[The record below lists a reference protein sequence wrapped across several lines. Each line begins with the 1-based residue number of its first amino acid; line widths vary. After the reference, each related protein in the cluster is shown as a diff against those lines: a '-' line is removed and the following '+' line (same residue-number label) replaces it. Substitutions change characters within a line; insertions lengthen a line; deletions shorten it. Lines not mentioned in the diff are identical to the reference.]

1 MQKLLKIIFL
11 SSVLIS
17 TSMAEIK
24 VVDDSGK
31 DVILNAPAKRII
43 SLAPHTTELLFTAGA
58 EKKLIGVVDYSN
70 YPQAAKKLPSVG
82 SGYLLDIEKILSLEP
97 DLIVGWKSGNQSA
110 QLMQLRNL
118 GLNLYLSEPR
128 SLEDVA
134 ENLRSLG
141 LLIGNEK
148 QANKLA
154 DDYLSKIE
162 ALKYKY
168 KGAKPVRVFYQVW
181 QQPLFTVNSEHIISH
196 VIELCGG
203 VNIFAELKVLSPQ
216 IDIES
221 VISRNP
227 EVIVAGAGETR
238 EDWLQNWQNWPS
250 IKAVNDNQLYG
261 IDADLIVRHTTRI
274 LQGANLMCEAL
285 QKAREH

>member
-11 SSVLIS
+11 SGIFIS
-17 TSMAEIK
+17 ATVAEIK
-24 VVDDSGK
+24 VVDDNGS
-31 DVILNAPAKRII
+31 DVVLNAPARRII

-58 EKKLIGVVDYSN
+58 EKRLIAVVDYSN
-70 YPQAAKKLPSVG
+70 YPQAAKKLPNVG
-82 SGYLLDIEKILSLEP
+82 SGHLLDIEKIISLEP

-110 QLMQLRNL
+110 QLMKLRNL
-118 GLNLYLSEPR
+118 NLNLYLSEPR

-134 ENLRSLG
+134 ENLRDLG
-141 LLIGNEK
+141 LLIGKEK

-154 DDYLSKIE
+154 DDYLTKIE
-162 ALKYKY
+162 ALKHKY
-168 KGAKPVRVFYQVW
+168 KDAKPVRVFYQVW
-181 QQPLFTVNSEHIISH
+181 EQPLFTVNSEHIISH

-203 VNIFAELKVLSPQ
+203 VNVFAELKVLSPQ

-238 EDWLQNWQNWPS
+238 EDWLLSWKKWSS

-274 LQGANLMCEAL
+274 LQGAELMCDAL